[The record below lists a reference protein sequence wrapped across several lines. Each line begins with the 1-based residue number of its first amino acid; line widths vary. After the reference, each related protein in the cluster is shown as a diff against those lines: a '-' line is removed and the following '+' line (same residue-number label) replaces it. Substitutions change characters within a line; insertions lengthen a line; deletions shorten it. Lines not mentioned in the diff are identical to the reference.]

1 MITLP
6 ASFPKVVSKGNAA
19 NELKGPVRGGV
30 RPLNA
35 SLLMSLAGVVGGGK
49 GKPSPNGVF

>member
-6 ASFPKVVSKGNAA
+6 ASFPKIVSKGNAA
-19 NELKGPVRGGV
+19 NELKGLVRGGV